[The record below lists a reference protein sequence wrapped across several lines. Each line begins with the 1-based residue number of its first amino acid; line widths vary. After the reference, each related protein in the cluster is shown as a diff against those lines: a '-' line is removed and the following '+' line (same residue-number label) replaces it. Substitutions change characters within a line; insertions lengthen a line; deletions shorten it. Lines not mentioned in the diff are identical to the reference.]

1 MVVRINVGAR
11 PSGAVLYNEHKVA
24 NGDARFI
31 GGYNSTTFEREA
43 ISVHQKIN
51 VLERYVATNTRIS
64 KPTFHASLAFHPSEQ
79 FSDDQLKLIGQQYMD
94 RLGYGEQPYLVYRHE
109 DTHHPHIHIVS
120 VSIDHEGNRISDS
133 HQQRRSNAIRQA
145 LEKEYGLVE
154 AEKQGKQ
161 VLMSGLLPEQVLS
174 FKEPEAKKAIG
185 NVVRT
190 ALTDYN
196 FSNVL
201 TFSEFLHQ
209 HRIQMNQLSGVAADG
224 RPYQGITFQLHNGPN
239 DQRVEAIGPAIK
251 ASRFAFAPT
260 YERLERKFKQ
270 NATRIRSGKEAT
282 RQRIHNSL
290 GSYSQLS
297 EADFKTQLRGAG
309 IQVIDTGQ
317 QYVYVDHKSRNV
329 YDENELGPTYT
340 RLVQRA
346 AFTDRSVR
354 LDTLQNRVRAS
365 SSSTTDP
372 PPRTKRST
380 ESVEPTKGQSQKTEP
395 TSQELALRRRVSH
408 FYQQVRQQG
417 VDGKKPF
424 FFESQLIRQF
434 PHEPLTKLLIG
445 EGVNPQSARQAVTQF
460 EAYKQSQ
467 LPEIRSK
474 EEAYFSQ
481 TANQF
486 VSLASEFPLSATSK
500 RSFLTAADF
509 VLTVDQGTL
518 THREDAQ
525 LRYVIPL
532 SVQKQLQQDQGPSL
546 AFRSRLTKPERLLYG
561 SLASGQLPPD
571 PISFYQ
577 VSAAHLKA
585 VTGPRFD
592 HVAVG
597 LNKSYANQVSTYLND
612 QKPLLPQ
619 LQARGFVIDA
629 LASGAYRMGHY
640 LTHSDGFTPVP
651 DALAR
656 RLQKESIP
664 TLADQTQTLQSSAG
678 RSLVSMSQAID
689 LNNTALMQG
698 ELGRWHRQTNHSP
711 GSGSLMEQA
720 MRVQIQLLAQLESTA
735 GNNATPEAN
744 KEISLPN
751 KPVIPQPV
759 STVSQDLV
767 RLLQQADLTAQ
778 QRYQITKQL
787 GLVWQRTESGQVRLK
802 EGEHSTHP
810 GRYYTLTPSEQT
822 NFSRPVSNELISP
835 RLNAADQ
842 ALLRAI
848 SKGNDFTSL
857 TRKQVASLTLPAVEI
872 ILPKQMLPTFQR
884 WYNEQ
889 RGSQVL
895 SDTTQQFG
903 DPGTTRPGDARRHLS
918 ALYQRGFLIKQEVD
932 STNKPVFRMG
942 HYKTDPASYVA
953 VPPEIAQTFS
963 RQFPSQPGKNTYV
976 LEGAWPA
983 PDSVAAQR
991 MRSLARAVD
1000 SDVEPGKINLLI
1012 DRIHDRFPHLSRIRE
1027 PQLLLDQ
1034 LVSQPRANRQP
1045 IKGQTSGS
1053 QPLLASPQNFA
1064 LSTSTSMLKQSS
1076 SSDSLQ
1082 SLLDRFENQAPQ
1094 KGLLDILGE
1103 SASAIRPKKRRV
1115 GEDMPVRR
1123 RGRKR

>member
-1 MVVRINVGAR
+1 MVARINTGAN
-11 PSGAVLYNEHKVA
+11 PAGAVLYNEYKVA
-24 NGDARFI
+24 HGEARFL
-31 GGYNSTTFEREA
+31 GGFNSLA
-43 ISVHQKIN
+43 YDQAKLPVKQKIN
-51 VLERYVATNTRIS
+51 ELERYARGNENIS
-64 KPTFHASLAFHPSEQ
+64 KPTFHVSLAFHPSEQ
-79 FSDDQLKLIGQQYMD
+79 LSDQKLSEIGQNYMD
-94 RLGYGEQPYLVYRHE
+94 RLGYGEQPYLIYRHE

-120 VSIDHEGNRISDS
+120 VSVDFQGKKISDS

-154 AEKQGKQ
+154 AEKQGKE
-161 VLMSGLLPEQVLS
+161 VLMSGLLPEQILNY
-174 FKEPEAKKAIG
+174 KEPEAKKAIG

-201 TFSEFLHQ
+201 TFSEFLQQ
-209 HRIQMNQLSGVAADG
+209 HRVQMNQLGGVGADG
-224 RPYQGITFQLHNGPN
+224 KPYQGITFQLHNGPN
-239 DQRVEAIGPAIK
+239 DQRGEAIGPAIK

-282 RQRIHNSL
+282 RQRIHSSL

-297 EADFKTQLRGAG
+297 EVDFKGQLRSAG

-329 YDENELGPTYT
+329 YDENELGPAYT
-340 RLVQRA
+340 RSVQRA
-346 AFTDRSVR
+346 AFSEQSVR
-354 LDTLQNRVRAS
+354 LDMLQNRVRAS
-365 SSSTTDP
+365 SSTTIDQ
-372 PPRTKRST
+372 PPRISHSAESTKA
-380 ESVEPTKGQSQKTEP
+380 TKGQTQLGEP
-395 TSQELALRRRVSH
+395 TAQELALRRWVSH

-417 VDGKKPF
+417 VDGKKPY

-434 PHEPLTKLLIG
+434 PHESLTNLLIG
-445 EGVNPQSARQAVTQF
+445 EGVNSQSARQAVTQF

-481 TANQF
+481 TASQF
-486 VSLASEFPLSATSK
+486 VTLASEFPLSATSK
-500 RSFLTAADF
+500 RAFLAAADF
-509 VLTVDQGTL
+509 ILTVDQTAL

-532 SVQKQLQQDQGPSL
+532 SVQKQLQQDQGPSI
-546 AFRSRLTKPERLLYG
+546 AFRSRLSKPERLLYG
-561 SLASGQLPPD
+561 ALSSGQLAPD
-571 PISFYQ
+571 TISFYQ

-585 VTGPRFD
+585 TTGPRFD
-592 HVAVG
+592 HIAIG
-597 LNKSYANQVSTYLND
+597 LNKSYTNQVSNYLND
-612 QKPLLPQ
+612 HKPLLPQ
-619 LQARGFVIDA
+619 LQARGFVIDT

-640 LTHSDGFTPVP
+640 LSRSDGFTPVP
-651 DALAR
+651 DAMVR
-656 RLQKESIP
+656 RLQKESLP
-664 TLADQTQTLQSSAG
+664 TLADQIQTLQSPAG

-698 ELGRWHRQTNHSP
+698 ELGRWHRQTNHAT
-711 GSGSLMEQA
+711 GSGSVMEQA
-720 MRVQIQLLAQLESTA
+720 MRVQIQLQAQLESTT
-735 GNNATPEAN
+735 GKNATPEPN
-744 KEISLPN
+744 KEISLPT

-778 QRYQITKQL
+778 QRYQITTQL
-787 GLVWQRTESGQVRLK
+787 GLVWQRAESGQVRLK

-810 GRYYTLTPSEQT
+810 GRYYTLTPSQQT
-822 NFSRPVSNELISP
+822 YFSRPASNELISP

-842 ALLRAI
+842 ILLRAI
-848 SKGNDFTSL
+848 SQGNDFSSL
-857 TRKQVASLTLPAVEI
+857 TRQQVASLTLPAVET

-903 DPGTTRPGDARRHLS
+903 DPGTTRPFEARRHLS

-963 RQFPSQPGKNTYV
+963 RQFPSQPGKNAYV

-1045 IKGQTSGS
+1045 TKGQTSGS

-1064 LSTSTSMLKQSS
+1064 LSISTAMLKQSS
-1076 SSDSLQ
+1076 SSDTLQ
-1082 SLLDRFENQAPQ
+1082 YLLDRFENQAPQ

-1115 GEDMPVRR
+1115 GEDTPVRR
-1123 RGRKR
+1123 RGRKH

>member
-1 MVVRINVGAR
+1 MIARINTGAK
-11 PSGAVLYNEHKVA
+11 PAGAVYYNEYKVA
-24 NGDARFI
+24 HGEARYL
-31 GGYNSTTFEREA
+31 GGFNAIPYERNDLVVEK
-43 ISVHQKIN
+43 KID
-51 VLERYVATNTRIS
+51 VLEMYAAGNPRIS
-64 KPTFHASLAFHPSEQ
+64 KPTFHVSLAFHPDEQ
-79 FSDDQLKLIGQQYMD
+79 LSDERITEIGQQYME
-94 RLGYGEQPYLVYRHE
+94 RLGYNNQPYLIYRHE

-120 VSIDHEGNRISDS
+120 VSVDAEGNRISDS

-154 AEKQGKQ
+154 AEKQGKE
-161 VLMSGLLPEQVLS
+161 VLMSGLLPEQILS
-174 FKEPEAKKAIG
+174 YKEPEAKKAIG

-201 TFSEFLHQ
+201 TFSEFLQQ
-209 HRIQMNQLSGVAADG
+209 HRVQMNQLGGVGADG
-224 RPYQGITFQLHNGPN
+224 KPYQGITFQLHNGPN
-239 DQRVEAIGPAIK
+239 DQRGEAIGPAIK

-282 RQRIHNSL
+282 RQRIHSSL

-297 EADFKTQLRGAG
+297 EVDFKGQLRSAG

-329 YDENELGPTYT
+329 YDENELGPAYT
-340 RLVQRA
+340 RSVQRA
-346 AFTDRSVR
+346 AFSEQSVR
-354 LDTLQNRVRAS
+354 LDMLQNRVRAS
-365 SSSTTDP
+365 SSTTIDQ
-372 PPRTKRST
+372 PPRISHSAESTKA
-380 ESVEPTKGQSQKTEP
+380 TKGQTQPGEP
-395 TSQELALRRRVSH
+395 TAQELALRRRVSH

-417 VDGKKPF
+417 VDGKKPY

-434 PHEPLTKLLIG
+434 PHESLTNLLIG
-445 EGVNPQSARQAVTQF
+445 EGVNSLSARQAVTQF

-481 TANQF
+481 TASQF
-486 VSLASEFPLSATSK
+486 VTLASEFPLSATSK
-500 RSFLTAADF
+500 RAFLAAADF
-509 VLTVDQGTL
+509 ILTVDQTAL

-546 AFRSRLTKPERLLYG
+546 AFRSRLSKPERLLYG
-561 SLASGQLPPD
+561 ALASGQLAPD
-571 PISFYQ
+571 TISFYQ

-585 VTGPRFD
+585 TTGPRFD
-592 HVAVG
+592 HIAVG
-597 LNKSYANQVSTYLND
+597 LNKSYTNQVSNYLND
-612 QKPLLPQ
+612 HKPLLPQ
-619 LQARGFVIDA
+619 LQARGFVIDT

-640 LTHSDGFTPVP
+640 LSRSDGFTPVP
-651 DALAR
+651 DAMVR
-656 RLQKESIP
+656 RLQKESLP
-664 TLADQTQTLQSSAG
+664 TLEDQIQTLQSPAG
-678 RSLVSMSQAID
+678 RSLVSMSQAVD

-711 GSGSLMEQA
+711 GSDSLIEQA
-720 MRVQIQLLAQLESTA
+720 MRVQNQLQAQLESTT
-735 GNNATPEAN
+735 GKNAALETN
-744 KEISLPN
+744 KQISLPP

-759 STVSQDLV
+759 STVSQNLV

-778 QRYQITKQL
+778 QRYHFINQL

-810 GRYYTLTPSEQT
+810 GRVYTLTPTEQT
-822 NFSRPVSNELISP
+822 YFSRPVSNERISP
-835 RLNAADQ
+835 LLNAADQ
-842 ALLRAI
+842 ALLRAF
-848 SKGNDFTSL
+848 SQGNDFSSL
-857 TRKQVASLTLPAVEI
+857 SRQQVARLTLPAVET
-872 ILPKQMLPTFQR
+872 ILPKPMLPTFQR

-889 RGSQVL
+889 RGNQVL
-895 SDTTQQFG
+895 SDTIQQFG

-932 STNKPVFRMG
+932 LTNKPVFRMG
-942 HYKTDPASYVA
+942 YYKSDPASYVA
-953 VPPEIAQTFS
+953 VPPEIAEAFS
-963 RQFPSQPGKNTYV
+963 RQFPFQRGKNAYV

-983 PDSVAAQR
+983 PASVAAQR
-991 MRSLARAVD
+991 MRSLARAID
-1000 SDVEPGKINLLI
+1000 SGVEPDRVYQLI
-1012 DRIHDRFPHLSRIRE
+1012 ERIHERLPHLSGVRE
-1027 PQLLLDQ
+1027 PQRLLDQ
-1034 LVSQPRANRQP
+1034 LVSQPRVNRQSANNSASIHQP
-1045 IKGQTSGS
+1045 SYARTQTIAS
-1053 QPLLASPQNFA
+1053 LANP
-1064 LSTSTSMLKQSS
+1064 STLKQSS

-1082 SLLDRFENQAPQ
+1082 SLLDRFENQPPQ

-1115 GEDMPVRR
+1115 GEDIPLRGRR
-1123 RGRKR
+1123 RKR

>member
-1 MVVRINVGAR
+1 MVARINTGAN
-11 PSGAVLYNEHKVA
+11 PAGAVLYNEYKVA
-24 NGDARFI
+24 HGEARFL
-31 GGYNSTTFEREA
+31 GGFNAVAYDQA
-43 ISVHQKIN
+43 KLPVKQKIN
-51 VLERYVATNTRIS
+51 ELERYARGNENIS
-64 KPTFHASLAFHPSEQ
+64 KPTFHVSLAFHPSEK
-79 FSDDQLKLIGQQYMD
+79 FSDHQLSEIGQNYMD
-94 RLGYGEQPYLVYRHE
+94 RLGYGEQPYLIYRHE

-120 VSIDHEGNRISDS
+120 VSVDFQGKKISDS
-133 HQQRRSNAIRQA
+133 HQQRRSNAVRQA

-154 AEKQGKQ
+154 AEKQGKEL
-161 VLMSGLLPEQVLS
+161 LMNGLLPEQILGY
-174 FKEPEAKKAIG
+174 KEPEAKKAIG

-209 HRIQMNQLSGVAADG
+209 HRVQMNQLSGVAADG
-224 RPYQGITFQLHNGPN
+224 KPYKGITFQLYNGPN
-239 DQRVEAIGPAIK
+239 DQRGEAIGPAIK

-282 RQRIHNSL
+282 RQRIHSSL

-297 EADFKTQLRGAG
+297 EADFRTQLRSAG

-317 QYVYVDHKSRNV
+317 QYMYVDHKSRNV
-329 YDENELGPTYT
+329 YGENELGPAYT

-365 SSSTTDP
+365 SPSTTDQ
-372 PPRTKRST
+372 PPRTKRSAG
-380 ESVEPTKGQSQKTEP
+380 SGEPIKGQSQKTEP

-417 VDGKKPF
+417 VDGKKPY

-434 PHEPLTKLLIG
+434 PHELLTDLLIE

-486 VSLASEFPLSATSK
+486 VSLASELPLSAASK
-500 RSFLTAADF
+500 RAFLSAADF

-525 LRYVIPL
+525 LCYVIPL

-561 SLASGQLPPD
+561 ALASGQMPPD

-585 VTGPRFD
+585 AIGPRFD
-592 HVAVG
+592 HVSIG
-597 LNKSYANQVSTYLND
+597 LNKSYANQVSTHLND

-640 LTHSDGFTPVP
+640 LTRSDGFTPVP

-664 TLADQTQTLQSSAG
+664 TLADQTQTLKSSAG

-698 ELGRWHRQTNHSP
+698 ELGRWHRQANYSP
-711 GSGSLMEQA
+711 GSGSVMEQA
-720 MRVQIQLLAQLESTA
+720 MRVQIQLQAQLESTA

-744 KEISLPN
+744 KAISLPT

-778 QRYQITKQL
+778 QRYQITTQL
-787 GLVWQRTESGQVRLK
+787 GLIWQRTESGQVRLK

-810 GRYYTLTPSEQT
+810 GRFYTLTPSEQT

-848 SKGNDFTSL
+848 SQGNDFSRL
-857 TRKQVASLTLPAVEI
+857 TRQQVASLTLPAVEI
-872 ILPKQMLPTFQR
+872 ILPKPMLPTFQR

-903 DPGTTRPGDARRHLS
+903 EPGTTRPGDARRHLS

-932 STNKPVFRMG
+932 STNRPVFRMG

-963 RQFPSQPGKNTYV
+963 RQFPSQPGKNVYV

-1000 SDVEPGKINLLI
+1000 SDVEPGRLNKLI
-1012 DRIHDRFPHLSRIRE
+1012 ERVHDRFPHLSQIRE

-1045 IKGQTSGS
+1045 TKGQTSGS
-1053 QPLLASPQNFA
+1053 QPALDSSKPYA
-1064 LSTSTSMLKQSS
+1064 LSTSSSSLKQSS

-1103 SASAIRPKKRRV
+1103 SASAIRPKKKRV
-1115 GEDMPVRR
+1115 GEATPVRR
-1123 RGRKR
+1123 RGRSH